1 MLDQKGLDLLTFY
14 LIVKRANAWAIEATK
29 IVVQNHNILSN
40 PISRLPPL
48 MLGTRS
54 YLGKKK

>member
-48 MLGTRS
+48 LRWAEVM
-54 YLGKKK
+54 